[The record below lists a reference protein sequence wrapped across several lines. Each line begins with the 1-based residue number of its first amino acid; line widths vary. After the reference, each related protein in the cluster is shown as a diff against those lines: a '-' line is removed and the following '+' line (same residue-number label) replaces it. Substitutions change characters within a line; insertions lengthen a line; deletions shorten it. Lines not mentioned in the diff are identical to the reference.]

1 MGEQDDRYTYSYSL
15 QGVLAA
21 GSGSYFDQY
30 KRFRDWSD
38 QLEFDSGGTMSSL
51 QHSPWSSHYYFKT
64 GLYATGGSETASSA
78 HSAQTVYSFLRGA
91 AKQYGLAVYGQV
103 SVFSLR
109 SGFKTY
115 GAGGASNCSSSVFQ
129 DKHGPPCGTSL
140 SLMKRLLYTEMS
152 YDAVYFAFEGGCGS
166 TDQNPAPI

>member
-1 MGEQDDRYTYSYSL
+1 MGEQDDRCTYSYSL

-51 QHSPWSSHYYFKT
+51 QHPPWSSHCYFKT

-91 AKQYGLAVYGQV
+91 AKQYGLTVYGQV

-115 GAGGASNCSSSVFQ
+115 GAGGASNCTSSVFQ
-129 DKHGPPCGTSL
+129 NKHGPPCGTSL

-152 YDAVYFAFEGGCGS
+152 YTTPCISRSRVAGS
-166 TDQNPAPI
+166 TGHKPAPI